1 MSPHYSPTFCVKEAT
16 GGWWI
21 VHVFNKLNDPTI
33 PAQTPIPRKDM
44 VFDTMSGS
52 TKFSVID
59 LIYGFYQILMSEAD
73 VPLTAVST
81 PGGMLWEWLVMLQG
95 LKNTPTTFNRMVS
108 TCSVRIE
115 TLHPATLTTS
125 SFTVVSWA
133 A

>member
-1 MSPHYSPTFCVKEAT
+1 MSPHSSPTFCVKEAT

-73 VPLTAVST
+73 VPLTQHARWNAL
-81 PGGMLWEWLVMLQG
+81 GMARDATGAQE
-95 LKNTPTTFNRMVS
+95 
-108 TCSVRIE
+108 
-115 TLHPATLTTS
+115 HPYHL
-125 SFTVVSWA
+125 
-133 A
+133 